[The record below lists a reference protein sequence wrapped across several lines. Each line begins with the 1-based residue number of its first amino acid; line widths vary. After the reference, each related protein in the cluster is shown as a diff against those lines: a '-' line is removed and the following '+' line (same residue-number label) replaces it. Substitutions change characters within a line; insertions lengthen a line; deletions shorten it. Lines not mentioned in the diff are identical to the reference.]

1 MIATVYLWVGSRMER
16 IEDASS
22 GPFAGKTERWTLL
35 VVAEGNGTMTAEGK
49 TAALSK
55 GKCAVVKPGVP
66 LRIGNGSAGGA
77 LALHW
82 IEFSPLAT
90 GLAEGEVPLA
100 AELPEEAVHPK
111 PASAVG
117 SLAQRLFDR
126 RHMEDAIERYGNHA
140 LFQQL
145 LHGVLQAGKD
155 EGREQAAASAVERTI
170 RAMDDDASM
179 LGLSLAELAGQA
191 GLSARHYSRVFQELA
206 GKSPIEYQTGVRMRL
221 AKRLLSTTDE
231 SITRIADRVGYR
243 DPFHFSRAFK
253 QYAGLSPK
261 VYGYFRKRHMRV
273 VSLQFLGEMLALGV
287 KPVGAPDQ
295 LLDCE
300 FYDGYTEGI
309 EPIAKTVVT
318 PDIERLA
325 ALRPDAIV
333 TFDGHHYDAYARIA
347 PTLDIPW
354 TMPFFDRF
362 RLIADLVG
370 KSQDAEEWL
379 TRYESKLSETKAR
392 LSSTLERGE
401 TASFFWMRGLPDT
414 FQAYYESGVLYRD
427 LGWPAPARLI
437 EDRMRQKQPF
447 KRDIPLRELA
457 AYAGDYMFVVVSADP
472 ESQARFAEL
481 SRSERWLQLP
491 AVRNGRV
498 YALTEDWLRVDPL
511 SLAGQLAHLERM
523 MRHGGQRISRRGS

>member
-1 MIATVYLWVGSRMER
+1 MIATVYLWVGSRVER
-16 IEDASS
+16 IEGASS
-22 GPFAGKTERWTLL
+22 GPYAGKTERWTLL
-35 VVAEGNGTMTAEGK
+35 VVAEGSGTMTAEGK
-49 TAALSK
+49 NAALSK
-55 GKCAVVKPGVP
+55 GKCAIVKPGVP
-66 LRIGNGSAGGA
+66 LRIRNGSAGGA

-82 IEFSPLAT
+82 IEFCPLAT
-90 GLAEGEVPLA
+90 GQAKEEA
-100 AELPEEAVHPK
+100 SIDAELPEEAVHPK
-111 PASAVG
+111 PASAIG
-117 SLAQRLFDR
+117 SLAQRLYDR
-126 RHMEDAIERYGNHA
+126 RHREDALGKYGNHV
-140 LFQQL
+140 LFQQI
-145 LHGVLQAGKD
+145 LHEVLQAGK
-155 EGREQAAASAVERTI
+155 EGREQAAARAVERTI
-170 RAMDDDASM
+170 RAMDDDSS
-179 LGLSLAELAGQA
+179 LLSLSLAELAEQA

-261 VYGYFRKRHMRV
+261 VYGCFRKRHMRV
-273 VSLQFLGEMLALGV
+273 ASLQFLGEMLALGV

-333 TFDGHHYDAYARIA
+333 TFDGHHYEAYARIA

-370 KSQDAEEWL
+370 KSDDAEEWL
-379 TRYESKLSETKAR
+379 TRYEAKLSETKAR
-392 LSSTLERGE
+392 LLSTLERGE

-427 LGWPAPARLI
+427 LGWPAPTRLI
-437 EDRMRQKQPF
+437 EDQLRQKQPF
-447 KRDIPLRELA
+447 KRDIPLGELA
-457 AYAGDYMFVVVSADP
+457 AYTGDYMFVVVSADP

-498 YALTEDWLRVDPL
+498 YVLTEDWLRVDPL
-511 SLAGQLAHLERM
+511 SLAGQLARLERM
-523 MRHGGQRISRRGS
+523 MRHGGERISRQGS